1 MNRDAVGAI
10 AEAVGAGGVIATLL
24 YLAIQIRANT
34 RSVRASTHQEAQNG
48 ARQITLV
55 LAQDPELSRIW
66 SSGLLDFDSLPRE
79 ERTRFGSVASLILRE
94 FEKAEYQFSR
104 ETLDQASLD
113 QSRRQLRVIA
123 SLPGFGLWWERNASH
138 LFTPPL
144 EELVAK
150 FMAESK
156 EPAAQQAVEP
166 GVE

>member
-1 MNRDAVGAI
+1 LNWDAVGAI

-34 RSVRASTHQEAQNG
+34 RSVRASTHQEAENG
-48 ARQITLV
+48 ARQVTLV

-66 SSGLLDFDSLPRE
+66 SRGLLDFDSLPGE
-79 ERTRFGSVASLILRE
+79 EKIRFGSVATLILRE
-94 FEKAEYQFSR
+94 FDNAEYQFAQ

-113 QSRRQLRVIA
+113 QSRRQLQVITA
-123 SLPGFGLWWERNASH
+123 LPGFALWWEGNASH

-150 FMAESK
+150 LVAESK
-156 EPAAQQAVEP
+156 KPSGVEP
-166 GVE
+166 EVE